1 MAPRNEWSRA
11 YMLDLEFRRIAQEI
25 NERRA
30 QVRAVAAAATAA
42 GAGASQS
49 NLLPESVAEVD
60 ASQSNLLPESVA
72 EVDSRKLSPAELEFH
87 RIARELNE
95 RRAQEKAAG
104 ASQSNLLPESV
115 AEVDSRKLS
124 PTAQAVN

>member
-25 NERRA
+25 NERRD
-30 QVRAVAAAATAA
+30 QVRSAAAAATA
-42 GAGASQS
+42 AGASQS

-72 EVDSRKLSPAELEFH
+72 EVDSRKLSPLELEFH